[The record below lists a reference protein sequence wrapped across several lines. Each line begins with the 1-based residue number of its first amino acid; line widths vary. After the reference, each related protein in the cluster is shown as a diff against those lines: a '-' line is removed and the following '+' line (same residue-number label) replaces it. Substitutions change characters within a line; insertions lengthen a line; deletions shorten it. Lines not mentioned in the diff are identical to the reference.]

1 MSEQK
6 IVVERIFRDNTD
18 MVEYRVRICSTHAVD
33 YDVDERVP
41 TKYLAAYVVNSL
53 REYIQS
59 ATLDEEVV
67 DRLESFRGSGTY
79 TCPVCGREMSE

>member
-1 MSEQK
+1 MSKQR
-6 IVVERIFRDNTD
+6 IVVERILRDNID

-33 YDVDERVP
+33 YDIDERVP

-67 DRLESFRGSGTY
+67 DRFEFFRENGTY
-79 TCPVCGREMSE
+79 TCPACGKTVNT